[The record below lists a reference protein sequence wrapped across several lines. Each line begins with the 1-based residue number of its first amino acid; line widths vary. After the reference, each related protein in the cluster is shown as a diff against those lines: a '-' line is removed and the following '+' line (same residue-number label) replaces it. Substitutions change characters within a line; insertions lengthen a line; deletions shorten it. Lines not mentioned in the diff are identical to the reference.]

1 LSRTA
6 QTPPDGNSIVP
17 GTIWITGIP
26 ASGKTTLGKSLYEA
40 LLSRGISNVE
50 WLDGEEVRKRLKD
63 MYGFSTDD
71 RTEVARYVIKL
82 VREYNAEGKVVVV
95 STISHRIET
104 RSWIR
109 SEIDRF
115 MEVYLKCSADVC
127 AARDY
132 KDNYRKAFSGEYS
145 NFPGVTEPYEESSPE
160 LVLDTA
166 GSSVAECSELL
177 VARTLE
183 FIGAQSPAAR
193 RS

>member
-1 LSRTA
+1 MSQAA
-6 QTPPDGNSIVP
+6 QTPPDRDSIIP

-40 LLSRGISNVE
+40 LLSKGVSNVE

-63 MYGFSTDD
+63 LYGFSTDD
-71 RTEVARYVIKL
+71 RTEVARHVIKL
-82 VREYNAEGKVVVV
+82 VRQYNAEGKVVVV

-115 MEVYLKCSADVC
+115 MEVYLKCAVDVC

-132 KDNYRKAFSGEYS
+132 KDNYRKAFNGEYG
-145 NFPGVTEPYEESSPE
+145 NFPGVTEPYEESDPE

-166 GSSVAECSELL
+166 NSSVAECVAPL
-177 VARTLE
+177 VKCAME
-183 FIGAQSPAAR
+183 FITVPSQAAR
-193 RS
+193 RV

>member
-1 LSRTA
+1 MSQPV
-6 QTPPDGNSIVP
+6 QTEPDPDAILP

-40 LLSRGISNVE
+40 LLSKGVSNVE

-63 MYGFSTDD
+63 MYGFSEND
-71 RTEVARYVIKL
+71 RTEVARHVIKL
-82 VREYNAEGKVVVV
+82 VNEYNSAGKVVVV

-109 SEIDRF
+109 SEIQRF
-115 MEVYLKCSADVC
+115 LEVYLKCPAGVC

-132 KDNYRKAFSGEYS
+132 KDNYRKAFCGEYS
-145 NFPGVTEPYEESSPE
+145 NFPGVTEPYEESEPE

-166 GSSVAECSELL
+166 NSSIAECSELL
-177 VARTLE
+177 IARALE
-183 FIGAQSPAAR
+183 FISAANPV
-193 RS
+193 

>member
-1 LSRTA
+1 MTQPA
-6 QTPPDGNSIVP
+6 QTPPDADSIVP

-26 ASGKTTLGKSLYEA
+26 ASGKTTLGKCLYEA

-63 MYGFSTDD
+63 LYGFSTDD

-115 MEVYLKCSADVC
+115 MEVYLKCPAGVC

-145 NFPGVTEPYEESSPE
+145 NFPGVSEPYEESNPE

-166 GSSVAECSELL
+166 GSSVSECSELL
-177 VARTLE
+177 VARALE
-183 FIGAQSPAAR
+183 FIGVPSPAAP

>member
-1 LSRTA
+1 MSQSA
-6 QTPPDGNSIVP
+6 QTPPDGDLIVP

-26 ASGKTTLGKSLYEA
+26 ASGKTTLGKCLYEA

-82 VREYNAEGKVVVV
+82 VREYNTEGKVVLV

-115 MEVYLKCSADVC
+115 MEVYLKCSAGVC

-132 KDNYRKAFSGEYS
+132 KDHYRKAFNGEYS
-145 NFPGVTEPYEESSPE
+145 NFPGVSEPYEESDPE

-166 GSSVAECSELL
+166 NSSVSECSELL
-177 VARTLE
+177 VARALE